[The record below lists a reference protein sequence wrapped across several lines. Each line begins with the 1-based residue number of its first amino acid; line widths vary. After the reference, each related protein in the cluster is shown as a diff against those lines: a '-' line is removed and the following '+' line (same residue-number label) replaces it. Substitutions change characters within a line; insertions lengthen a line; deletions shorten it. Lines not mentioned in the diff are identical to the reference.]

1 MDVFIERFV
10 DAFSPQ
16 VDSSSGK
23 AGAIRA
29 ACDIR
34 MFSPM
39 ISSAFEAVSLTF
51 FGRSV
56 QDPRIE
62 SAGLKLYPPTLR
74 TLQAALLDPEMSK
87 AEATLITVTLLL
99 AFESIERTSNKGVT
113 AHLHGALQL
122 IQHRGAESHTEGI
135 EHLFFTELRPYWVR
149 IWRWPLDFNYIKL
162 ICSNLE
168 REKENLTNDF
178 FLFFFFQVFSALVNR
193 KQSFLDREEWKT
205 IPWSTGT
212 TEKNLLHYLL
222 DLAAE
227 IPKWLEY
234 SDDVREGSLR
244 PSGMGQ
250 AELRVKQAYLW
261 NGIDDLTARMKQ
273 WWNDWVACY
282 PTGPPGERERR
293 EDDDL
298 FPIFRRLNL
307 RTMEVFEP
315 PKADYPDLLLCQT
328 ICVYASTLLVLTT
341 ADSRPAGAISRP
353 EKYELAC
360 DITRSL
366 EWYVRH
372 APGNMIN
379 RLAFPVRIA
388 WIAFPAGGPERE
400 FLRDIFL
407 LVERRHSLRLWGS
420 QMPELSER
428 IRPTEETDP

>member
-1 MDVFIERFV
+1 
-10 DAFSPQ
+10 
-16 VDSSSGK
+16 
-23 AGAIRA
+23 
-29 ACDIR
+29 
-34 MFSPM
+34 
-39 ISSAFEAVSLTF
+39 
-51 FGRSV
+51 
-56 QDPRIE
+56 
-62 SAGLKLYPPTLR
+62 
-74 TLQAALLDPEMSK
+74 
-87 AEATLITVTLLL
+87 
-99 AFESIERTSNKGVT
+99 
-113 AHLHGALQL
+113 
-122 IQHRGAESHTEGI
+122 
-135 EHLFFTELRPYWVR
+135 
-149 IWRWPLDFNYIKL
+149 
-162 ICSNLE
+162 
-168 REKENLTNDF
+168 
-178 FLFFFFQVFSALVNR
+178 VNR
-193 KQSFLDREEWKT
+193 KQSFLDREDWKT

-222 DLAAE
+222 DLVVE

-234 SDDVREGSLR
+234 SDDIREGSLR

-293 EDDDL
+293 EDDDP

-379 RLAFPVRIA
+379 RLAFQVRIA